1 MASQTTKYPSDI
13 SAATFLLTVRGTIA
27 ASSAEEARGIHN
39 MTAGNPAG
47 VEAARSLGDLSH
59 NVYVGMGSEHEHE
72 LLFLDYWNS
81 LSGLGQFFSDP
92 QVQQGAGML
101 FSTMDNPVWVA
112 AADFGS
118 FHLAIPSGKTPAG
131 VGLLRAKVSS
141 VDKAA
146 AAFRD
151 YASATIN
158 PARRHGIVSH
168 SLWIKAVNEGETPE
182 IVGLDLWLD
191 ADAMAAYY
199 KLSLGFE
206 ILGPVFAGAPDETI
220 WRAAPGE
227 WIEW

>member
-1 MASQTTKYPSDI
+1 MAAQTTKYPSDA
-13 SAATFLLTVRGTIA
+13 SAATFLLTVRGTFA
-27 ASSAEEARGIHN
+27 ASSVEEARGIHN

-59 NVYVGMGSEHEHE
+59 NVYIGMGDDHERE

-81 LSGLGQFFSDP
+81 LTGLGQFFSDP
-92 QVQQGAGML
+92 QVKQGAGML
-101 FSTMDNPVWVA
+101 FSTMDNPVWA
-112 AADFGS
+112 AATDFGS
-118 FHLAIPSGKTPAG
+118 FHLAIPAGKTPAG
-131 VGLLRAKVSS
+131 VGVLRAKVTS

-158 PARRHGIVSH
+158 PARRNGIVSH
-168 SLWIKAVNEGETPE
+168 SLWVKAVEQGDTPE
-182 IVGLDLWLD
+182 IIGLDMWLD

-199 KLSLGFE
+199 SLSLGFE
-206 ILGPVFAGAPDETI
+206 ILGPVFAGPPDETT

-227 WIEW
+227 WVEW